1 MSNYELSREAID
13 RRTASEKLNDALH
26 NPDFI
31 EYALGEGSLTLDKLP
46 SHVRDSTE
54 VTRVATAINWP
65 DEVSTH
71 GIEPVYDIPPD
82 EVVSLIY
89 EGREPHMNNFLE
101 YLRYPAAGIDD
112 AGRRNTKPENFINT
126 TYGAAPFAVRAN
138 TIAPELFDA
147 LRQILADIPRFG
159 KEAFAADP
167 QLAEGVLMA
176 YSMMGRLI
184 RKDDLATQL
193 KIMGI
198 EVSEDATPGEIT
210 DAHATLTQ

>member
-1 MSNYELSREAID
+1 MSNNEPSRESID
-13 RRTASEKLNDALH
+13 RRPASEKLNDVLH

-31 EYALGEGSLTLDKLP
+31 EYALGEGPLTLDKLP
-46 SHVRDSTE
+46 LHVRDSSE

-65 DEVSTH
+65 DEASTQ
-71 GIEPVYDIPPD
+71 GIEPVYAIPPE
-82 EVVSLIY
+82 EVASLIY
-89 EGREPHMNNFLE
+89 ERREPHMNNFLE

-112 AGRRNTKPENFINT
+112 AGKRNTKPENFINT

-147 LRQILADIPRFG
+147 LRQALVDIPRFD
-159 KEAFAADP
+159 KEAFVADP
-167 QLAEGVLMA
+167 HLAEGVLMA

-198 EVSEDATPGEIT
+198 KVSEEATPGEIT